1 MLSFFDTS
9 YFIASQ
15 GSLFSFLTLIT
26 LGKKFRR
33 VHFEI
38 LFLIFQENKD
48 WHFMQI
54 VPMETIRMKSQI
66 LFCMKNKKN
75 IINLSSAELAERVA
89 KVKCR
94 GDPNVYTCNK

>member
-1 MLSFFDTS
+1 
-9 YFIASQ
+9 
-15 GSLFSFLTLIT
+15 
-26 LGKKFRR
+26 
-33 VHFEI
+33 
-38 LFLIFQENKD
+38 
-48 WHFMQI
+48 
-54 VPMETIRMKSQI
+54 MKSQI